1 MNVEQIRQEL
11 DQLSENAALSAMQ
24 TETRLQLEQEVFR
37 AVTTSPYPRME
48 LAKIARWNQVGVEH
62 IEQVAHRV
70 LKQRTGQD
78 LEMVE
83 YSQICKA
90 VEHLEKTIADPG
102 LREWKLTRL
111 AKRFNSTARQIME
124 AYNKTL
130 CQQAITKPLSIKE
143 FREQNGQEVDWLVPG
158 WIPKGTTL
166 LLHAD
171 GGVGKTLFAYQL
183 MQSLVQ
189 GTSWNGYRVE
199 QSPVLLVQVDEPALV
214 TAERIDI
221 RGFQDSDRLHIFSS
235 WSVNQMTELEAY
247 IDEIGAEFIVIDSL
261 TAINTSSMFSEND
274 TEYARPLLQLANIA
288 SRKKKTFFV
297 IHHSNADGNSR
308 GSRAIHNSVSEV
320 WGLTYGEGTER
331 VLRVQKTRMGR
342 PPGRYKFAFQE
353 DDYSFSY
360 IGEENES
367 GDNSTQEAKVKLWLA
382 DSEQI
387 GKAYAPI
394 EVSELLGMGKEATRR
409 ALREL
414 WSKGLI
420 RRKRNSCSSGY
431 LYYAPNHLDNF
442 VGERS
447 GDQNPIAVRSPVPI
461 APKVMGSI
469 TPSESDRAI
478 APNFISDS
486 APKIEKSPIAR
497 SLSPKVMGSITL
509 KAIGDSDRTAIG
521 GDQNAIASP
530 LEPESETELHNST
543 SSGEN
548 PRDPVFRPGDKV
560 EIRRDGVFYGK
571 PVFVKHLGRR
581 GKVVVKGKD
590 WAIAQNFNPC
600 ELKLIERSGGGHEF

>member
-11 DQLSENAALSAMQ
+11 DQMSESAALTAMQ
-24 TETRLQLEQEVFR
+24 TETRLQLEREVFR

-48 LAKIARWNQVGVEH
+48 LAKIARWNQVGAEH

-70 LKQRTGQD
+70 LMQRTGQD
-78 LEMVE
+78 LETVE
-83 YSQICKA
+83 YNQVCKA
-90 VEHLEKTIADPG
+90 VEHLEKTIPDPG

-111 AKRFNSTARQIME
+111 AKRFNTTARQIME

-130 CQQAITKPLSIKE
+130 CQKAIAKPLSIKE

-158 WIPKGTTL
+158 WIPKGTTV

-221 RGFQDSDRLHIFSS
+221 RGFQDSDRLHVLSS
-235 WSVNQMTELEAY
+235 WSVDRMNDLEAY
-247 IDEIGAEFIVIDSL
+247 IDETEADFIVIDSL

-320 WGLTYGEGTER
+320 WGMSYGEGTER

-367 GDNSTQEAKVKLWLA
+367 GDNSTQEAKVRLWLT
-382 DSEQI
+382 DSEQS

-420 RRKRNSCSSGY
+420 RRKRNSCTNGY
-431 LYYAPNHLDNF
+431 LYYAPDHLDSSA
-442 VGERS
+442 GERS
-447 GDQNPIAVRSPVPI
+447 DDQIPI
-461 APKVMGSI
+461 APRSPSTIGSKCMESI
-469 TPSESDRAI
+469 HPSESDQTI
-478 APNFISDS
+478 APNFISD
-486 APKIEKSPIAR
+486 APPKIEKSPIVRSR
-497 SLSPKVMGSITL
+497 SLGCIDSIHL
-509 KAIGDSDRTAIG
+509 LPIVEGDREAIG
-521 GDQNAIASP
+521 GDQTAIAAEIGTAKCHIKK
-530 LEPESETELHNST
+530 LNTI
-543 SSGEN
+543 N
-548 PRDPVFRPGDKV
+548 PPKPKNCVFRPGDKV
-560 EIRRDGVFYGK
+560 EIRRDGMFYGK
-571 PVFVKHLGRR
+571 QVFVKRIG
-581 GKVVVKGKD
+581 GKEQVVVKGKD
-590 WAIAQNFNPC
+590 WAIAQTYYPS
-600 ELKLIERSGGGHEF
+600 ELKLIERSGGQS